1 MPDVSGRVSRAL
13 DWNRHLGLSRDTIA
27 RIAPD
32 SVHRI
37 DFAYCGAK
45 HPAPDSQIWPGRKSN
60 QEGSMLKDSK
70 AFSGFSAG
78 AIPKVKEFYT
88 GRLGLDVL
96 ESDGLLTLRL
106 AGGNNV
112 LIYPKPNHVPAAFT
126 VLNFPVEDVDL
137 AVDELTKRGV
147 RFEMYDLPDLK
158 TDKKGIMRGNGPTIA
173 WFKDPAGNILSVLE
187 QTGKP

>member
-27 RIAPD
+27 RVASD
-32 SVHRI
+32 SVRRI
-37 DFAYCGAK
+37 DLISFGAK
-45 HPAPDSQIWPGRKSN
+45 HTAPDSQIWPGRKSN

-78 AIPKVKEFYT
+78 DIPKVKEFYT

-112 LIYPKPNHVPAAFT
+112 LIYPKPNHVPATFT
-126 VLNFPVEDVDL
+126 VLNFPVEDIDL

-187 QTGKP
+187 QTGTL